1 MTGNGLRHSNGD
13 GDGDPGAKPLT
24 QVKPYV
30 MTDPVAY
37 AALVA
42 RRLYRQAK
50 WRHTTKA
57 AVEHPLNEHEQ
68 RRARRAAVVRSAP
81 VVALVFAAAL
91 AWGWLRFSWD
101 ALRATADASRKQPDR
116 ARAALEG
123 TLGLTAALT
132 VGTLMAEGWGL
143 MQGVKAVVLFALL
156 TFPLV
161 VALVM
166 RHEIRWCSDARERKA
181 LTRRGGGSDDQPSAT
196 PLLVLGETASPP
208 GLARARGTRGDD
220 RA

>member
-1 MTGNGLRHSNGD
+1 
-13 GDGDPGAKPLT
+13 
-24 QVKPYV
+24 

-50 WRHTTKA
+50 WRHTTRA

-68 RRARRAAVVRSAP
+68 RRAKRAAVVRSAP

-101 ALRATADASRKQPDR
+101 ASRATVAASRNEPRR

-132 VGTLMAEGWGL
+132 VVTLMAEGWGFL
-143 MQGVKAVVLFALL
+143 QGAKAVVLFALL

-166 RHEIRWCSDARERKA
+166 RREIRWCSDTRERKA
-181 LTRRGGGSDDQPSAT
+181 LRRGDSSDDQLSTA
-196 PLLVLGETASPP
+196 PLLVLGETESPP
-208 GLARARGTRGDD
+208 GLVRARGTRGDEH
-220 RA
+220 A